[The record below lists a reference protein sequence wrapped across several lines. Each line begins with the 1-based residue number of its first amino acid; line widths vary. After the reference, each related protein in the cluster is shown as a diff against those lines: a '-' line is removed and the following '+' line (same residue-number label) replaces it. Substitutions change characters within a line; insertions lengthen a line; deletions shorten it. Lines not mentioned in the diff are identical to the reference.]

1 MSSTIGLKNLGNTCY
16 LNVALQSLLSLTHF
30 KVILESFREPKPEVI
45 LFLLSCLVTSPYSIR
60 SPESVYELYL
70 ALHHNTRHMPED
82 AVECLLRLI
91 QYFEDN
97 LQIQKQKINQHYQ
110 GCSCTTF
117 WFENYSSIVHDVFIG
132 IAYIKMTCT
141 SCSFKT
147 QRFET
152 FQILPL
158 YVESCSC
165 IYDGFAQLLQNHE
178 INGATCDHCKHTN
191 TTIITNQLFHK
202 LPPVL
207 IFEIIGTNSLFS
219 LDDNF
224 ITDHVHGHNR
234 TQILYKLKSAV
245 MYTGGHYNCLVFDSI
260 AKEYM
265 FIDDEHRQK
274 TELKNHK
281 SFRYIIYERD

>member
-132 IAYIKMTCT
+132 IVHLVHSKHNDLKP
-141 SCSFKT
+141 FK
-147 QRFET
+147 FY
-152 FQILPL
+152 LSML
-158 YVESCSC
+158 
-165 IYDGFAQLLQNHE
+165 N
-178 INGATCDHCKHTN
+178 
-191 TTIITNQLFHK
+191 
-202 LPPVL
+202 
-207 IFEIIGTNSLFS
+207 
-219 LDDNF
+219 
-224 ITDHVHGHNR
+224 HVH
-234 TQILYKLKSAV
+234 
-245 MYTGGHYNCLVFDSI
+245 VFMMVLLNYYRI
-260 AKEYM
+260 MK
-265 FIDDEHRQK
+265 
-274 TELKNHK
+274 
-281 SFRYIIYERD
+281 